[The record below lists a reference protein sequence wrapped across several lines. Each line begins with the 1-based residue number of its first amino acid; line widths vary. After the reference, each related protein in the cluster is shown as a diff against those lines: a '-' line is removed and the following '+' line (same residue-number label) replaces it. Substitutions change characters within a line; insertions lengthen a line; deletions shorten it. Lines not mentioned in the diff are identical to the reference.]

1 MFYSRPL
8 YWIRSGSVSDQKSL
22 KNIGRND
29 ICHCGSGKKFKK
41 CCSGK
46 RPSFRHNYLG
56 HHIMFDGLTVGEDG
70 IPLIHLPSGEWVRP
84 DAFYYQTGY
93 IGESGKPKI
102 TNMIDESFVRSLTD
116 KDIWRHLNSYDLVVV
131 MDTNTKPLSGEHISV
146 SVAKQLK
153 VAHVSDASAQTFG
166 PQAEQFSVFK
176 GLPGGEAEKFAWLQ
190 FIKYLKGRPYYRDG
204 LKVAIITDHDA
215 MMHNAYNTRKLPIF
229 ADKFLPEGF
238 SLIYA
243 RGDGRKDSNLN
254 EIIAKC
260 DRLAN
265 TLLRD
270 LEVDGCAFGDE
281 AVVELSPDSST
292 EHIRQKLETESHRF
306 ARRGVIGVSTV
317 RVANWH
323 DI

>member
-8 YWIRSGSVSDQKSL
+8 YWIRGGSGPDQKSP
-22 KNIGRND
+22 KNIGPSD
-29 ICHCGSGKKFKK
+29 PCPCGSGKKFKK

-46 RPSFRHNYLG
+46 RPSFRYNYLG
-56 HHIMFDGLTVGEDG
+56 HHEMFDGLSVGEDG
-70 IPLIHLPSGEWVRP
+70 IPLIHLLSGEWVRP
-84 DAFYYQTGY
+84 DASFYQTGY
-93 IGESGKPKI
+93 IGENGKPRI
-102 TNMIDESFVRSLTD
+102 TSMMDESFVHSLTD
-116 KDIWRHLNSYDLVVV
+116 KDIWRRLNSYDLVVV

-166 PQAEQFSVFK
+166 PKAEQFSVFK

-190 FIKYLKGRPYYRDG
+190 FIKYLKGRPYYRDD
-204 LKVAIITDHDA
+204 LTVAIITDHDA
-215 MMHNAYNTRKLPIF
+215 SMHNAYNTKKLPIF

-254 EIIAKC
+254 EIVAKC

-270 LEVDGCAFGDE
+270 LEADGCAFGDE
-281 AVVELSPDSST
+281 AVIELSPDCSA
-292 EHIRQKLETESHRF
+292 EHIRRKLETESHRF
-306 ARRGVIGVSTV
+306 ARRGVIGVSAV

-323 DI
+323 DV